1 MSVGLIDFSY
11 NEPSYPVRRVV
22 AIIAEQP
29 KCPIVTDYQCVPP
42 ITPTSLV
49 SLEDT
54 SEDSLRTSF
63 PPASGYSYNLY
74 RRESYGPKVQ
84 EDKGII
90 LIGVLAWNHPL
101 QKYKYFL
108 S

>member
-1 MSVGLIDFSY
+1 MSVGYDSSY

-29 KCPIVTDYQCVPP
+29 KCPNVTDYQCVPP
-42 ITPTSLV
+42 LTPTSLV

-63 PPASGYSYNLY
+63 PPLLAINTTCTEGS
-74 RRESYGPKVQ
+74 RYGPKVQ
-84 EDKGII
+84 EDKGIT
-90 LIGVLAWNHPL
+90 LIGVLAWNHPVC
-101 QKYKYFL
+101 KD
-108 S
+108 